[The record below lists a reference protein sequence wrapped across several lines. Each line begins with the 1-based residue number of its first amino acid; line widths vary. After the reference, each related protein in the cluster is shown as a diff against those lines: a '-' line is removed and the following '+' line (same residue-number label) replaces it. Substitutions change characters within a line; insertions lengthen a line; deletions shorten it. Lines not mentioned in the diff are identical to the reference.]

1 MKIHRILLAGLALA
15 APGLAAF
22 GQGRATSPAN
32 RQVSLEL
39 AAKLLAPRADPTATL
54 PDGLVNPFNPAAS
67 RKSGV
72 SAPAAV
78 SDHDLLERIAAR
90 ITPSGA
96 MMFGAHPILLL
107 GEKKLKVGD
116 TLTINFDGAD
126 YVVVI
131 TDVTPTSFRVRLN
144 REELTRPIKP
154 GKAP

>member
-1 MKIHRILLAGLALA
+1 MRTARVLFVLFALG
-15 APGLAAF
+15 APGWAAF
-22 GQGRATSPAN
+22 GQGRATSPAK
-32 RQVSLEL
+32 RQAVLEQ
-39 AAKLLAPRADPTATL
+39 AAKLLAPRTDPMASL

-78 SDHDLLERIAAR
+78 SDRELVERIAAR
-90 ITPSGA
+90 IAPSGA
-96 MMFGAHPILLL
+96 MMFGDHPILLL

-116 TLTINFDGAD
+116 PLTINFEGAD

-144 REELTRPIKP
+144 REEVTRPIKS